1 MSYENR
7 SLFVVHTRPCKL
19 QCEGSIALV
28 CSVVD
33 SVRLLKL
40 RLEHQVNVLPFLS
53 LARIS
58 HYFDKFKNNK
68 RSALPLHS
76 SSFIRLYLY
85 FVKLTFV

>member
-53 LARIS
+53 LALIS
-58 HYFDKFKNNK
+58 YYFDKFKNNK

>member
-40 RLEHQVNVLPFLS
+40 RLEHQVNVLPCLS

-58 HYFDKFKNNK
+58 YYFDKFKNNK